1 MYNRDM
7 VRFKACDLNANGK
20 LNKAEWILFNNPLKD
35 DAVKTTIFDYAL
47 QAVDTDKD
55 GKISRD
61 EYLADWH
68 EPVGKKFLIKRLSNN
83 V

>member
-7 VRFKACDLNANGK
+7 ARFKACDLNANGK

-68 EPVGKKFLIKRLSNN
+68 EPVGKKF
-83 V
+83 